1 MEVGEIDIGE
11 YKNRSFACLAYIDD
25 YLEPFLLHCITFT
38 VFLTITKGYTLD
50 LCYFLFKI
58 ISITNKMN
66 SLRLFN
72 VST

>member
-38 VFLTITKGYTLD
+38 VF
-50 LCYFLFKI
+50 
-58 ISITNKMN
+58 
-66 SLRLFN
+66 
-72 VST
+72 